1 MGLRAFLDKIKP
13 AFEKGGKFE
22 KLHSTFD
29 AFETFLYVP
38 DTVTENGSH
47 IRDAVDMKRNMIFVM
62 IALMPCFFFGI
73 FNVGYQHFLSS
84 GENVTFWH
92 TVGYGLIKVIP
103 MYNVSYIFGVAIEF
117 IFAEVRHEQVNEGYF
132 VTGFLIPLIM
142 PPDIPLWMLAIAVAF
157 AVIIGKE
164 VFGGTGMNIVNP
176 ALLARAF
183 LFFSYPSKMSGDDIW
198 IADKPDAYSGATP
211 LGELLNGSN
220 VMESLNISDMF
231 FGFMPGS
238 VGETS
243 KLAILT
249 GGMFLIL
256 TQVIS
261 LRILLSVFAGAII
274 MSLTF
279 NLIGSTPAMEVTFWQ
294 HFLIGGFLFGA
305 FFMATDPVTA
315 AQTNTGKIIYGF
327 LVGAIAIMIRVIN
340 QAYPE
345 GMMLSILLMNFF
357 APFIDYVVVN
367 NNIRKRKRRLAK
379 TERRSS

>member
-1 MGLRAFLDKIKP
+1 MIEIRNVSKCFGETQAVSRVSLTLREANVFGMLGTNG
-13 AFEKGGKFE
+13 AGK
-22 KLHSTFD
+22 STLLRMM
-29 AFETFLYVP
+29 AGILRP
-38 DTVTENGSH
+38 DEGE
-47 IRDAVDMKRNMIFVM
+47 ILID
-62 IALMPCFFFGI
+62 
-73 FNVGYQHFLSS
+73 
-84 GENVTFWH
+84 GENVWDNPEAKRKIF
-92 TVGYGLIKVIP
+92 YISDDQFFSEKRVI
-103 MYNVSYIFGVAIEF
+103 E
-117 IFAEVRHEQVNEGYF
+117 EDVRLFKLLRV
-132 VTGFLIPLIM
+132 V
-142 PPDIPLWMLAIAVAF
+142 F

-211 LGELLNGSN
+211 LGELLNGNN
-220 VMESLNISDMF
+220 VIESLNISDMF

-327 LVGAIAIMIRVIN
+327 FVGAIAIMIRVIN

-379 TERRSS
+379 TERRSP